1 MAREKSL
8 EELLRAFRPDI
19 GVELYADQAEMAR
32 RLRKLAKWA
41 DPTRH
46 GHSTEKAAAEV
57 RNLLEGRDD

>member
-1 MAREKSL
+1 MAEPKSL
-8 EELLRAFRPDI
+8 EELLKAADNNR
-19 GVELYADQAEMAR
+19 GYAADMAAAEMAR